1 MAEEPKGWMKE
12 SELLLLRSKQN
23 AEAIQEIKK
32 ALDKLT
38 IVVRDLVY
46 IELTETAGGH
56 KTALADHQSALDE
69 MVSIGGT
76 DE

>member
-23 AEAIQEIKK
+23 AEAIHEMQE
-32 ALDKLT
+32 ALKKLT

-46 IELTETAGGH
+46 IEMTEGEGMH
-56 KTALADHQSALDE
+56 KEVLADHQSALDE
-69 MVSIGGT
+69 MVSFGGT